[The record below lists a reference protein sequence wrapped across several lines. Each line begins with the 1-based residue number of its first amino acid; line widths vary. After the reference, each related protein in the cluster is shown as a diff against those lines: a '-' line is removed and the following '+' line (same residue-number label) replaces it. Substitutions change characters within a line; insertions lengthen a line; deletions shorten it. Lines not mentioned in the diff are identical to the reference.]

1 MKRAKRIPTRP
12 QTKENDMD
20 VASIVGQVIVALF
33 MLFFGYGAFLLVSD
47 SEKRWK
53 ERYGNRW
60 FVTPSEREK
69 LDKAYAERQ
78 TTRKATRRVNL
89 SKFTDNRSE

>member
-20 VASIVGQVIVALF
+20 VASIVGQGLVALF
-33 MLFFGYGAFLLVSD
+33 MLFFGYGAYLLVSD

-53 ERYGNRW
+53 ERYGDRW
-60 FVTPSEREK
+60 IISRSEKEE
-69 LDKAYAERQ
+69 LDKAYAERNENK
-78 TTRKATRRVNL
+78 KA
-89 SKFTDNRSE
+89 S

>member
-1 MKRAKRIPTRP
+1 MEPAT
-12 QTKENDMD
+12 T
-20 VASIVGQVIVALF
+20 VASTLGTVIVVIF
-33 MLFFGYGAFLLVSD
+33 MVVVGYGAYLVVSD

-60 FVTPSEREK
+60 FVTRSEREK

>member
-1 MKRAKRIPTRP
+1 
-12 QTKENDMD
+12 MD
-20 VASIVGQVIVALF
+20 VASIVGQVAVALF
-33 MLFFGYGAFLLVSD
+33 MLFFGYGAYLLVSD

-69 LDKAYAERQ
+69 LDKAYAERIENK
-78 TTRKATRRVNL
+78 KATRRVNL
-89 SKFTDNRSE
+89 SKFSDNRKE

>member
-1 MKRAKRIPTRP
+1 MELGILFSQALI
-12 QTKENDMD
+12 
-20 VASIVGQVIVALF
+20 ALF
-33 MLFFGYGAFLLVSD
+33 MAFCCYGAYLLVSD

-60 FVTPSEREK
+60 FVTRSEREK

>member
-1 MKRAKRIPTRP
+1 
-12 QTKENDMD
+12 MD
-20 VASIVGQVIVALF
+20 VASIVGQGLVALF
-33 MLFFGYGAFLLVSD
+33 MLFFGYGAYLLVSD

-60 FVTPSEREK
+60 FVTRSEREK
-69 LDKAYAERQ
+69 LDKAYAEQQ

>member
-1 MKRAKRIPTRP
+1 MEPAT
-12 QTKENDMD
+12 T
-20 VASIVGQVIVALF
+20 VASTIGTVLVLIFMVVI
-33 MLFFGYGAFLLVSD
+33 GYGAVLIVSD

>member
-1 MKRAKRIPTRP
+1 MIEILHIGS
-12 QTKENDMD
+12 Q
-20 VASIVGQVIVALF
+20 ILGLC
-33 MLFFGYGAFLLVSD
+33 FFIFIGYGAYLLVSD

-60 FVTPSEREK
+60 FVSRSEKIK

-78 TTRKATRRVNL
+78 TARKAARGVKRTDLHRFV
-89 SKFTDNRSE
+89 DNRDE

>member
-1 MKRAKRIPTRP
+1 
-12 QTKENDMD
+12 MD
-20 VASIVGQVIVALF
+20 VASIVGQGLVALF

-60 FVTPSEREK
+60 FVTPSERER
-69 LDKAYAERQ
+69 LDKAYAERIENK
-78 TTRKATRRVNL
+78 KATRRVNL
-89 SKFTDNRSE
+89 SKFSDNREE

>member
-1 MKRAKRIPTRP
+1 MELGILFSQALI
-12 QTKENDMD
+12 
-20 VASIVGQVIVALF
+20 ALF
-33 MLFFGYGAFLLVSD
+33 MAFCCYGAYLLVSD